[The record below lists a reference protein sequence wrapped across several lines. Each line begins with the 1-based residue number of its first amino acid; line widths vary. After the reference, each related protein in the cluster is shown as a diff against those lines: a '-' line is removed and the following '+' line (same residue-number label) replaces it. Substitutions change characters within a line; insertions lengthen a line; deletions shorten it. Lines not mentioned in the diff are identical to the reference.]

1 MEALHIKK
9 QPVPATLYLVNGA
22 VDAGTIFLAH
32 QSIHRSG
39 AETIGELLT
48 DDSEPMLPFKI
59 RPEIFQ
65 LIGKA
70 AVSAIRAVSGA
81 DPVGYYGR
89 AHALIELVGGHR
101 FDGQLLFEEGR
112 GKRISDAI
120 KEPWIRL
127 ETRAGLVWVNRT
139 HILRIETR

>member
-1 MEALHIKK
+1 MEALHVKK
-9 QPVPATLYLVNGA
+9 QPVPATLYLVDGA

-59 RPEIFQ
+59 RAERFQ

-81 DPVGYYGR
+81 EPVGYYGR
-89 AHALIELVGGHR
+89 AHARIELVGGHR

-120 KEPWIRL
+120 KESWIRL
-127 ETRAGLVWVNRT
+127 ETQSGLVWVNRT

>member
-1 MEALHIKK
+1 M
-9 QPVPATLYLVNGA
+9 
-22 VDAGTIFLAH
+22 
-32 QSIHRSG
+32 
-39 AETIGELLT
+39 
-48 DDSEPMLPFKI
+48 
-59 RPEIFQ
+59 
-65 LIGKA
+65 
-70 AVSAIRAVSGA
+70 SAIRAVSGA

-127 ETRAGLVWVNRT
+127 ETRAGLVWAN
-139 HILRIETR
+139 